1 MDIDYIIRKNIN
13 DIIGKKLEYY
23 EKISSTHKKAK
34 EIVFD
39 EENNGKILIAEVQ
52 TEGIGTK
59 GRSWHT
65 GERKKYC
72 NDNYFTSRL

>member
-13 DIIGKKLEYY
+13 DIIGKTLEYY

-72 NDNYFTSRL
+72 NDNYFTTKM

>member
-39 EENNGKILIAEVQ
+39 EEDNGKILIAEVQ

-72 NDNYFTSRL
+72 NDNYFTTKM